1 MTKADYLSYRKARNV
16 SVLGIVLQT
25 AMAAGL
31 LAYGALSGNHFGLSA
46 ALLIACGI
54 PVWLILIVVYDQQ
67 VRERIE
73 AIEAEKF
80 EESGAAGASVFQESA
95 RDLRVAAKRLAMVQ
109 RIVMPTWC
117 ILVALL
123 LAGLGVW
130 RYTSVDR
137 FMDGVAKVSD
147 PANSPLSKNA
157 GWGTA
162 IGLGVAFIGFIFAR
176 FVSGMAKQPVW
187 TYLRAGAA
195 YAVGGAL
202 AGLAIALG
210 LFVDKAG
217 PDTVLRLLVPGFP
230 IAMVVL
236 AAEAIVAFL
245 LELYRPRRAGEAPR
259 LALDSLMLR
268 FVAAPD
274 RVVRSIGEALD
285 YQLGFNVQRGWFY
298 QLLSRSFW
306 RLIGLTAII
315 VWGLSAIAV
324 VQPHQRGM
332 VLRFGEIVRADVG
345 PGIHFKLPWPIETV
359 DIPEFVER
367 SIDGRVISRG
377 RTTTGVR
384 VLALGTPPPSG
395 DGPILWSNEH
405 ASEETYAIVQA
416 SSARGATR
424 DIALV
429 AAELPLHY
437 VVSDVQ
443 KFDRFAAPVA
453 RDELLRA
460 VGQREAMRELA
471 ALTIDDLLGPRR
483 AEISERLRVRIND
496 AFDAI
501 DAGVEVVFVG
511 LEGVHPP
518 RKVAP
523 NYEGVIKAEQNA
535 LSKLEAARADAVTT
549 LTKVVGGVELA
560 DAIAVALVDLEK
572 MRASGAATDAIAVKE
587 AEVDALLDR
596 AGGNAAAAIHQA
608 SAARWTKHMAER
620 GRAARYRGQVVAYTA
635 APEIYKAGLYFDA
648 IKSAM
653 ADART
658 YITTPDVTMRLQL
671 EDRDTGANVFDP
683 GSEEEP
689 E

>member
-31 LAYGALSGNHFGLSA
+31 AAYGALSGNHFGMSA
-46 ALLIACGI
+46 ALFVACGI
-54 PVWLILIVVYDQQ
+54 PVWLFLIVVYDQQ

-73 AIEAEKF
+73 AIEAEQF
-80 EESGAAGASVFQESA
+80 EESGAAGASVFQESS

-123 LAGLGVW
+123 LAGLGIW
-130 RYTSVDR
+130 RFTSVDR
-137 FMDGVAKVSD
+137 YMEAVAKVAD
-147 PANSPLSKNA
+147 PANSPLSRNA

-202 AGLAIALG
+202 SGLAIALG

-236 AAEAIVAFL
+236 ASEAIVAFL
-245 LELYRPRRAGEAPR
+245 LELYRPRRAGEPPR
-259 LALDSLMLR
+259 LALDSLLLR

-306 RLIGLTAII
+306 RLIGLTALI
-315 VWGLSAIAV
+315 VWGLSAVAV

-367 SIDGRVISRG
+367 GIDGRVVSRG
-377 RTTTGVR
+377 RTTTGIR

-471 ALTIDDLLGPRR
+471 AMTIDDLLGPRR
-483 AEISERLRVRIND
+483 AEISERLRARING
-496 AFDAI
+496 AFDDI

-523 NYEGVIKAEQNA
+523 NYEGVIKAEQNV
-535 LSKLEAARADAVTT
+535 LSKMESARADAVTT

-560 DAIAVALVDLEK
+560 DAIAAALVELEK
-572 MRASGAATDAIAVKE
+572 MRSTGAATDAIAVKE

-608 SAARWTKHMAER
+608 SATRWTKHMSER

-648 IKSAM
+648 LKTAM